1 MLDNFLK
8 KHHIQTPTLI
18 VIAIF
23 FVGER
28 NFSAPPTPLCINLFD
43 AVINL
48 IAWEYDE
55 NMTMFYFYF
64 IFLTCFSSRD
74 FIFWSKCALGIVEVA
89 RKKFKD

>member
-48 IAWEYDE
+48 IA
-55 NMTMFYFYF
+55 
-64 IFLTCFSSRD
+64 
-74 FIFWSKCALGIVEVA
+74 
-89 RKKFKD
+89 